1 MKKTLLK
8 TVSAV
13 LMAVLLLST
22 AACTA
27 GNGTARDTVSYKAAL
42 TAQTISPFPEE
53 FVAAMNQYGWKAAS
67 NLYSGENLAI
77 SPASLELAILMTRT
91 GALGDT
97 AEEMKDA
104 LSMSSLTDEEILL
117 ACKQLMWR
125 ANTNGMEAANSIWM
139 QKDYTFS
146 EYFIKACTDKFMA
159 DAFAVNFLTD
169 AAGATDSIN
178 KWASE
183 KTHGKIPEM
192 NPDPLPTDTRLV
204 LINALYFLGD
214 WEVPFLAASS
224 YDDIFHGSKS
234 EATVP
239 FMHDKRDML
248 YTESPAY
255 QMISMPFKGS
265 KDSQDSPYSMA
276 FILPAEGQDFTAVMD
291 TLADEGFSAAAAELS
306 IEKVQLALP
315 KFEFTFDASM
325 VQTMKD
331 LGMQLAFDGENAQF
345 DGMTGSDNGLY
356 ITDILHKCYIRVDEK
371 GAEAAAVT
379 EVVVGETSMPVD
391 EDLKSFTADRPFLF
405 AIYDETDNT
414 ILFLGAVGQL

>member
-1 MKKTLLK
+1 MKKSLMI
-8 TVSAV
+8 TVSSV
-13 LMAVLLLST
+13 FMAALLLST
-22 AACTA
+22 AACTS
-27 GNGTARDTVSYKAAL
+27 GNGTTKETVSYQATL
-42 TAQTISPFPEE
+42 TAQTISPFPEA
-53 FVAAMNQYGWKAAS
+53 FVAGMNQYGWKAAS

-104 LSMSSLTDEEILL
+104 LSMSSMSDEEILL

-146 EYFIKACTDKFMA
+146 EDFIKACTDKFMA

-178 KWASE
+178 KWASD

-192 NPDPLPTDTRLV
+192 NPEPLPTDTRLV

-214 WEVPFLAASS
+214 WEVPFLAETS

-239 FMHDKRDML
+239 FMHDSRDML
-248 YTESPAY
+248 YAESPTY

-265 KDSQDSPYSMA
+265 KDGQDSPYSMA
-276 FILPAEGQDFTAVMD
+276 FILPDDGQDVAAVMD
-291 TLADEGFSAAAAELS
+291 KLATEGFSAAASELS
-306 IEKVQLALP
+306 IEKVQLSLP

-325 VQTMKD
+325 VKTMQD
-331 LGMQLAFDGENAQF
+331 LGMKLAFDGENARF
-345 DGMTGSDNGLY
+345 DGMTDSDNDLY

-379 EVVVGETSMPVD
+379 EVVVGVTSMPVE
-391 EDLKSFTADRPFLF
+391 EDLKIFTADRPYLF
-405 AIYDETDNT
+405 AIYDETDNS